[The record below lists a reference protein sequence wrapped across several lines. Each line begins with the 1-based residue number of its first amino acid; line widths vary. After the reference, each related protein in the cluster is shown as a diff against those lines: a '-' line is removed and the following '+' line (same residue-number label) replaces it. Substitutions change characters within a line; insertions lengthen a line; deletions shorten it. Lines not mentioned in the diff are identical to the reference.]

1 MLKRLGKVFL
11 AASIFLGAQ
20 NDHLNIEEEEITIVP
35 VVEQLDY
42 VEDNDDEDDE
52 ERKGY
57 IKSVFYYIPTLL
69 YSLLCFVFNII
80 KGLFMLD
87 PIAFI
92 VIALLLLAAILLHH
106 KKYWGIIFGILAGL
120 LMIYEGHQTVEE
132 ILDGRYIGAVIIVY
146 HIVLGIVIYR
156 KAKQVKKKIKDPFAI
171 LEQDTFKV

>member
-1 MLKRLGKVFL
+1 MLKKMGKVFL
-11 AASIFLGAQ
+11 AASIFLGSQ
-20 NDHLNIEEEEITIVP
+20 NDHLKIEEEIMIAP
-35 VVEQLDY
+35 VVEQFDY

-69 YSLLCFVFNII
+69 YTAFQILTSVI

-92 VIALLLLAAILLHH
+92 AIALLLLAAILLHR
-106 KKYWGIIFGILAGL
+106 KKYWGILFGIIAGAL
-120 LMIYEGHQTVEE
+120 LFYKGYQTVEE
-132 ILDGRYIGAVIIVY
+132 IMDGRYIGAVIILY
-146 HIVLGIVIYR
+146 HIVIGIVIYR